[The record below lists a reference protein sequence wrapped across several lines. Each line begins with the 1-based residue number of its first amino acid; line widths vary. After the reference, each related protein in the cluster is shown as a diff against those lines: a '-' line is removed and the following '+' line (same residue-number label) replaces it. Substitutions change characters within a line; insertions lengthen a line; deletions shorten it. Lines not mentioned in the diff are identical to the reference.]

1 MIGFVSHPAFLTIS
15 TISQRIDLTALLQD
29 YILSTLLL
37 VNCVLINLK
46 GARRRETR
54 TWIDCRIFF
63 EGLLFDWQALN
74 RTATQVF
81 GRVSWKGQWLFD
93 DILLWWRKK
102 GLTALVALDH
112 NVFDGQQTSLPWGYG
127 FKHNLR
133 KRKESYNTD
142 DKWPHLQMTPEWGCL
157 CA

>member
-1 MIGFVSHPAFLTIS
+1 MYDRICFSSPFLTIS

-81 GRVSWKGQWLFD
+81 GRVSWKGQSLFD
-93 DILLWWRKK
+93 DILLW
-102 GLTALVALDH
+102 
-112 NVFDGQQTSLPWGYG
+112 
-127 FKHNLR
+127 
-133 KRKESYNTD
+133 
-142 DKWPHLQMTPEWGCL
+142 
-157 CA
+157 